1 MGTQLADYAPATALH
16 PTADTPAWDAF
27 LRVME
32 QRYARV
38 AAARGERCVRLTAA
52 ERRAVAR
59 VAADT
64 GLHPTYFW
72 SWLVGEAPSPARQL
86 VAISAA
92 ER

>member
-16 PTADTPAWDAF
+16 PTADTSAWDAF

-32 QRYARV
+32 ARYARV

-52 ERRAVAR
+52 ERRVVAR

-72 SWLVGEAPSPARQL
+72 SWLVGEAPSAASQL
-86 VAISAA
+86 DAANAA
-92 ER
+92 EP